1 MSMSNDL
8 VKTYAVASVAREAE
22 MRKEVMEAQMIV
34 RDVIFNMRK
43 EAHEARMEELKFQ
56 RESQERAMLGKA
68 LPSILAQ
75 LTGRDITTEAHADSE
90 LIDAIATKVSPEQ
103 IKQLMAMGIIP
114 QEVGALLVARFAKAI
129 EKQKQEAAAIKALP
143 PENSEA
149 TS

>member
-8 VKTYAVASVAREAE
+8 VKTYAVASVAREAD

-43 EAHEARMEELKFQ
+43 EAHEARMQELTFQ
-56 RESQERAMLGKA
+56 RESQERLMIGRA
-68 LPSILAQ
+68 LPSVLSQ
-75 LTGRDITTEAHADSE
+75 LTGRDITTEGHADSE
-90 LIDAIATKVSPEQ
+90 LIDAMATTVKPEQ

-114 QEVGALLVARFAKAI
+114 QEFGALLVARFARTI
-129 EKQKQEAAAIKALP
+129 EKQKQEAAALKTLP

-149 TS
+149 SS